1 MTKVTAEV
9 TIATHLRVF
18 ADPLDKVRWCGP
30 LMSQGATASELELSE
45 QVGSRALMLF
55 DGLCGL
61 CNSAVRW
68 VTKRDH
74 ADRFRFA
81 ALQSELTAAI
91 LSRHGIDR
99 EAVLKSNTV
108 YLVLDAGTER
118 ERLLTRSNVTVNM
131 LLLLGGRWRVLGCL
145 LRAVPSVV
153 RNTAYSLFARN
164 RYRLTGRYEVC
175 PLPTEAERMKFL
187 S

>member
-1 MTKVTAEV
+1 MTKVTAQI

-18 ADPLDKVRWCGP
+18 AGPLDKVRWCGSS
-30 LMSQGATASELELSE
+30 MSQAATASEIELSE

-68 VTKRDH
+68 VTQHDH

-81 ALQSELTAAI
+81 PLQSKMTAVI
-91 LSRHGIDR
+91 LRRHGIDR
-99 EAVLKSNTV
+99 EAVLKGNTV

-118 ERLLTRSNVTVNM
+118 ERLLTQSNVTVNM
-131 LLLLGGRWRVLGCL
+131 LLLLGGRWRALGYL
-145 LRAVPSVV
+145 LRAVPTFV
-153 RNTAYSLFARN
+153 RNAAYGLFARH

>member
-1 MTKVTAEV
+1 MTKVTARS

-18 ADPLDKVRWCGP
+18 TDPLDKVRWCGSP
-30 LMSQGATASELELSE
+30 MSQRATTSEIVLSE
-45 QVGSRALMLF
+45 QVGSRALMVF

-68 VTKRDH
+68 VTQQDH
-74 ADRFRFA
+74 ADRFRFTP
-81 ALQSELTAAI
+81 LQSELTAVI
-91 LSRHGIDR
+91 LSRHGINR

-118 ERLLTRSNVTVNM
+118 ERLLTKSNVTVNM
-131 LLLLGGRWRVLGCL
+131 LLLLGGRWRVLGYL
-145 LRAVPSVV
+145 LRTVPTPL
-153 RNTAYSLFARN
+153 RNTAYGVFARN

-175 PLPTEAERMKFL
+175 PLPTDAERMKFL
-187 S
+187 R

>member
-1 MTKVTAEV
+1 MTKVTAKI
-9 TIATHLRVF
+9 TITKHLRVF
-18 ADPLDKVRWCGP
+18 TGPLDKVRWCGP
-30 LMSQGATASELELSE
+30 PMSQGAMASEIVLSD

-68 VTKRDH
+68 VTQQDH

-81 ALQSELTAAI
+81 PLQSELTAAI
-91 LSRHGIDR
+91 LSRHGISR
-99 EAVLKSNTV
+99 EAVLQSNTV

-118 ERLLTRSNVTVNM
+118 ERLLTQSDVTVNM
-131 LLLLGGRWRVLGCL
+131 LLLLGGRWRVLGYL
-145 LRAVPSVV
+145 LRAVPTFL
-153 RNTAYSLFARN
+153 RNAAYGLFARN

-175 PLPTEAERMKFL
+175 PLPTDAERMKFL